1 MGFNEGLVGLQKGLY
16 GVLQGFLGSYRGV
29 SLVSSGF
36 RAVRDWEDDE
46 GFLSKTPKGG
56 FRKLGVP
63 CLGVLIIRI
72 LLFRVLHKGPLFSET
87 PICSVNEPV
96 AQGLCQS
103 RLVL

>member
-46 GFLSKTPKGG
+46 GFLSKTPKRG
-56 FRKLGVP
+56 FPK
-63 CLGVLIIRI
+63 IRGT
-72 LLFRVLHKGPLFSET
+72 LFRGPYNKDPT
-87 PICSVNEPV
+87 I
-96 AQGLCQS
+96 
-103 RLVL
+103 